1 MTDLFQPSNVISKAI
16 PYSEISDQDVLVEN
30 PLVSVLIITYNHS
43 PYIADAIE
51 AVNCQKTGFPI
62 ELIIGE
68 DCSTDNTRAIVLDY
82 QRRYPQMIRVI
93 HSDRNVG
100 MQRNYRRVH
109 EAARG
114 KYIAFCEG
122 DDVWID
128 DRKLEKQ
135 VGVMESE
142 PECSLVFHAAEIFR
156 VRTGTAE
163 VRLYGSSAKT
173 FSLSEVVLAG
183 SGFIFSG
190 SIMARRTL
198 IDPLPRWVTDCE
210 VGDFPF
216 AVHCASRGKV
226 IYLPD
231 VMSVYRMG
239 VPGSWVVRS
248 AGFEQQKRT
257 LDSILRML
265 DEFLENNGNES
276 AEVVGKAKE
285 KFIVFFMM
293 AKEYPS
299 LLEQDRLRYLSC
311 LTWKGRVLVAL
322 TRFYVSRRMVKV
334 AIRLRER
341 VWRRASGRNVS
352 IKLKPPLPEFHA

>member
-1 MTDLFQPSNVISKAI
+1 MADVIETLNTVSVQI
-16 PYSEISDQDVLVEN
+16 PYTETSDPAVLAKI

-51 AVNCQKTGFPI
+51 GVICQKTGFPI

-68 DCSTDNTRAIVLDY
+68 DCSTDNTRGIVLEY

-93 HSDRNVG
+93 NSDRNVG
-100 MQRNYRRVH
+100 MQRNYLRVH

-122 DDVWID
+122 DDAWID

-135 VGVMESE
+135 VNVMRSE
-142 PECSLVFHAAEIFR
+142 PDCSMVFHAAEIFR
-156 VRTGTAE
+156 VKKGTVE
-163 VRLYGSSAKT
+163 VRHYGSSAKT
-173 FSLSEVVLAG
+173 FSLAEVVLAG
-183 SGFIFSG
+183 SGFIFAG
-190 SIMARRTL
+190 STMVRRTMVV
-198 IDPLPRWVTDCE
+198 PLPKWVIDCE
-210 VGDFPF
+210 VGDYPF

-265 DEFLENNGNES
+265 DEFPENTGKEV

-285 KFIVFFMM
+285 KFIVSFMM

-299 LLEQDRLRYLSC
+299 FREEDRLRYLSC
-311 LTWKGRVLVAL
+311 LTWKGRALVAL
-322 TRFYVSRRMVKV
+322 TRFYVSRRMIKV

-341 VWRRASGRNVS
+341 VWRRVSGQSVS
-352 IKLKPPLPEFHA
+352 IRPRHSRSEFNA